1 MSLEAGH
8 PFAHYEILEPIGKR
22 GTREVYRV
30 RDGKLGRDVA
40 LKLLPDEFAQD
51 PERLRRFQR
60 EAKLLASLK
69 LREYLRRL
77 FNTAMQRRNANR
89 DNLGS
94 PTQRH
99 P

>member
-1 MSLEAGH
+1 MLLEAGH

-22 GTREVYRV
+22 GTCEVDRV

-60 EAKLLASLK
+60 EAKLLASLN

-77 FNTAMQRRNANR
+77 FNTEMQRRNT
-89 DNLGS
+89 S
-94 PTQRH
+94 
-99 P
+99 

>member
-8 PFAHYEILEPIGKR
+8 PFAHYEIFEPIGKR

-40 LKLLPDEFAQD
+40 LELLPDELAQD

-60 EAKLLASLK
+60 EAKLLASLN

-77 FNTAMQRRNANR
+77 FNAEMQRRNT
-89 DNLGS
+89 S
-94 PTQRH
+94 
-99 P
+99 